1 MEELPFPSLYDQYRI
16 WADGRAGLDRR
27 LKSYYEH
34 YRGTS
39 PAVKCIPI
47 FQKYLEN
54 KLDKDSCLSQIRSY
68 NLPPNDRTLVR
79 SRFIGFVSISEFLTD
94 FRPLNWHQY
103 SIDLENDKK
112 TQCKSTLGISGE
124 RENRPVLHIAQ
135 LRTDTA
141 PNEGDYAY
149 IFSVLRKMFGKF
161 PLTDIQIY
169 DVRSKKKSN
178 FNNDISRPPSSVSKL
193 ITASKVECMDQEEMN
208 NVLY

>member
-1 MEELPFPSLYDQYRI
+1 
-16 WADGRAGLDRR
+16 
-27 LKSYYEH
+27 
-34 YRGTS
+34 
-39 PAVKCIPI
+39 
-47 FQKYLEN
+47 
-54 KLDKDSCLSQIRSY
+54 
-68 NLPPNDRTLVR
+68 
-79 SRFIGFVSISEFLTD
+79 
-94 FRPLNWHQY
+94 
-103 SIDLENDKK
+103 
-112 TQCKSTLGISGE
+112 LGISGE

-208 NVLY
+208 NVLYGLMHGICELKASGYRLTRRAKKTTMDLFG